1 MPHTQNPII
10 PQSIK
15 TRLLTSFSLPTYRW
29 VWASTLFFFMTRIT
43 TILMQGWLVLQLTD
57 SPFWVGLTA
66 VVQGVGQFAF
76 SIFSGVL
83 IDRLDRRRVVIVV
96 DGIGGMVAL
105 TIALL
110 ALTEQIAL
118 WHVIGASFMQGV
130 YLSFRWPATSTIV
143 YAVVGPQRMLN
154 ASASQMLG
162 FNIARVLGS
171 TIVGGLI
178 AAWGVSAGYFFAAA
192 CSFSAA
198 ILMLMVHGSFIS
210 RDILEPFWQA
220 TQAGINYTRT
230 NKSIWYLLGLSVVVE
245 MFGYSH
251 LFLLP
256 LIARDMLEVGAT
268 GLGFLSA
275 AGGIGALLSTV
286 IVGSLGDYQNKGV
299 LLISSTVLGGL
310 FLVFFAFSPWYM
322 LSLALITIVGATLMA
337 YDVTLQTLLLL
348 LSNDA
353 MRGRV
358 QGLFVFTISSN
369 SFGALILGGVASVAS
384 TSFALAMGGGIIVA
398 AVLYMLSTLARLK
411 PIGNEAAV
419 TAD

>member
-1 MPHTQNPII
+1 
-10 PQSIK
+10 
-15 TRLLTSFSLPTYRW
+15 
-29 VWASTLFFFMTRIT
+29 
-43 TILMQGWLVLQLTD
+43 MQGWLVLQLTD
-57 SPFWVGLTA
+57 SPFWVGLVA
-66 VVQGVGQFAF
+66 VIQGVGQFAF
-76 SIFSGVL
+76 SVFSGVL
-83 IDRLDRRRVVIVV
+83 IDRLDRRWVVIVA

-110 ALTEQIAL
+110 TLTERVAL
-118 WHVIGASFMQGV
+118 WHILVASFMQGV

-154 ASASQMLG
+154 ASAAQMLG

-171 TIVGGLI
+171 AIVGGLI
-178 AAWGVSAGYFFAAA
+178 AVWGVSAGYFFAAA

-210 RDILEPFWQA
+210 RDILESFWQA
-220 TQAGINYTRT
+220 TQAGIHYTRT
-230 NKSIWYLLGLSVVVE
+230 NKPIWYLLGLSVVVE

-256 LIARDMLEVGAT
+256 LIAHDMLEVGAI
-268 GLGFLSA
+268 GLGFLST
-275 AGGIGALLSTV
+275 AGGIGALFSTV
-286 IVGSLGDYQNKGV
+286 IVGSLGDYQDKG
-299 LLISSTVLGGL
+299 LLLVSSTLLGGL

-322 LSLALITIVGATLMA
+322 LSLALITIVGAMLMA

-348 LSNDA
+348 LPSDA

-369 SFGALILGGVASVAS
+369 SLGALVLGGIASVAS
-384 TSFALAMGGGIIVA
+384 TSFALVMGGGIIVA
-398 AVLYMLSTLARLK
+398 VALCMLSTLNHFG
-411 PIGNEAAV
+411 PIEDEAVV
-419 TAD
+419 TTD